1 MAHFTGRWAEKDMKK
16 ARHNFEIA
24 AIGGDVEARHFLG
37 MLEGNAG
44 DKDSMMKHFMIA
56 IEGGYEVSLEKIK
69 HIFMDE
75 HTHYATKD
83 DYAKALR
90 AYQTYIEEIRSD
102 QRDEAAA
109 FRDEYKYY

>member
-69 HIFMDE
+69 MTMQKLYEHIKR
-75 HTHYATKD
+75 T
-83 DYAKALR
+83 
-90 AYQTYIEEIRSD
+90 
-102 QRDEAAA
+102 
-109 FRDEYKYY
+109 